1 MTQQPHPPIND
12 PRDSTRVDRDRRAN
26 PVGAYAA
33 ITGIVI
39 FTIATFLSWVS
50 TTDPEDPTSG
60 SGYETDTVIPLL
72 AYLGIGLA
80 VALLYAISRA
90 RGRQHRGLSLVT
102 MAVGIAAVG
111 IALSYVFDAPG
122 AFERGADL
130 EAEAGP
136 WIGLVGGIVW
146 SIGAGL
152 LAKEPEGDDDWHEA
166 RRVTGN
172 SAL

>member
-1 MTQQPHPPIND
+1 MTHPPLPPTND
-12 PRDSTRVDRDRRAN
+12 PRDATRLDSSRRAN
-26 PVGAYAA
+26 PVGAYVA

-39 FTIATFLSWVS
+39 FAIATFLSWVS
-50 TTDPEDPTSG
+50 TQDSANPESG

-136 WIGLVGGIVW
+136 WVGLIGGIVW
-146 SIGAGL
+146 SVGAGL
-152 LAKEPEGDDDWHEA
+152 LAKEPEGDDDWHDA
-166 RRVTGN
+166 RRAGN
-172 SAL
+172 TAAL